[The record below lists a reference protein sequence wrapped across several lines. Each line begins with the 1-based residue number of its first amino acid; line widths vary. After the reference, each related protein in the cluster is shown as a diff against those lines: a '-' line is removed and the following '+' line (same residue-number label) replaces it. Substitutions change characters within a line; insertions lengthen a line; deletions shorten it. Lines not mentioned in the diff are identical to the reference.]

1 MHKEPPQPPC
11 ESVGMI
17 NRIWKLRHLRVAGL
31 AAGVVAVAGAAVV
44 VTASASGMGFGLRPS
59 SAAQSN
65 HSELAAVEANTS
77 STACSNFMKHFAV
90 EISKSQAEIN
100 SAFQRAI
107 ADTLADEVKSNQIT
121 QAQADAIKKK
131 LANQTPCALPAA
143 APHGGG
149 NKAEI
154 AAYMQQYVAAAA
166 LALGIT
172 EAQLK
177 ADLAGGQSLSQVAT
191 AQKVSEADFRSK
203 LINNLKPALDKAV
216 TDKKLTADQETAI
229 LNRLNTGPLPLWNA
243 PTRKPKP
250 ATNATPSAP

>member
-1 MHKEPPQPPC
+1 
-11 ESVGMI
+11 MI
-17 NRIWKLRHLRVAGL
+17 TRLGRQRFLRVVGL
-31 AAGVVAVAGAAVV
+31 AVGAVAVAGSAVI
-44 VTASASGMGFGLRPS
+44 VTASAAGVSFGSRPNVS
-59 SAAQSN
+59 TQS
-65 HSELAAVEANTS
+65 VQANTS

-100 SAFQRAI
+100 SAFQKAI

-229 LNRLNTGPLPLWNA
+229 LNRLKTGPLPLWNA
-243 PTRKPKP
+243 HTPKPKP
-250 ATNATPSAP
+250 ATSATPSAP

>member
-1 MHKEPPQPPC
+1 
-11 ESVGMI
+11 MI
-17 NRIWKLRHLRVAGL
+17 TRLGRQRFLRVVGL
-31 AAGVVAVAGAAVV
+31 AVGAVAVAGSAVI
-44 VTASASGMGFGLRPS
+44 VTASA
-59 SAAQSN
+59 
-65 HSELAAVEANTS
+65 S

-90 EISKSQAEIN
+90 EIGKSQAQIN
-100 SAFQRAI
+100 SAFQKAI

-229 LNRLNTGPLPLWNA
+229 LNRLKTGPLPLWNA

>member
-1 MHKEPPQPPC
+1 
-11 ESVGMI
+11 MI
-17 NRIWKLRHLRVAGL
+17 TRLGRQRFLRVVGL
-31 AAGVVAVAGAAVV
+31 AVGAVAVAGSAVI
-44 VTASASGMGFGLRPS
+44 VTASAAGVSFGSRPNVS
-59 SAAQSN
+59 TQS
-65 HSELAAVEANTS
+65 VQANTS

-229 LNRLNTGPLPLWNA
+229 LNRLKTGPLPLWNA